1 MEPNDLRRYAR
12 VPVAFPVECLINGR
26 SCQGRASLLGG
37 GGLFLRLADGLPSG
51 AEIHLRFQ
59 PARQLP
65 SIDANARVCYQVP
78 GRGIGIEFTQI
89 REEDRGLLLQLILH
103 GSTKRR
109 RFPRAPVVVQ
119 LQCEDGISLAFGR
132 QLNVGGMFL
141 ETHQALP
148 VDARVRLR
156 FHVEKEGEI
165 VEVLA
170 EIKDVVSGFGFG
182 VEFID
187 IEPSDL
193 KRIETYVSRSL
204 AEIRARSA

>member
-1 MEPNDLRRYAR
+1 MEPKDVRIYPR
-12 VPVAFPVECLINGR
+12 VPVAFPVECTLNGR
-26 SCQGRASLLGG
+26 SCQARASQLGG
-37 GGLFLRLADGLPSG
+37 GGLFIRLADEFPCG

-59 PARQLP
+59 PAGGLP
-65 SIDANARVCYQVP
+65 LIDADARVRYQVP

-103 GSTKRR
+103 ERTRPR
-109 RFPRAPVVVQ
+109 RFPRVPVVVQ
-119 LQCEDGISLAFGR
+119 LQCEGGISLAFGR

-148 VDARVRLR
+148 VSARVRLR
-156 FHVEKEGEI
+156 FHVEKEDEI

-170 EIKDVVSGFGFG
+170 EIKKAVPGFGFG

-187 IEPSDL
+187 MEPSDL
-193 KRIETYVSRSL
+193 ERIETYVSRSL
-204 AEIRARSA
+204 AEIRAHSV